1 MANRTPPPK
10 PLHHTSESAR
20 RANQII
26 RGRTLLMMLLLG
38 VATFLV
44 LFWKLYD
51 LQINQY
57 NELQARAVH
66 QQTREVS
73 VNASRGTIYDKNHNI
88 LASST
93 TAEKVIID
101 PMRIDQFVQAKQE
114 AQDEAAAKAK
124 EQGKTY
130 VRKLI
135 PDQSYIA
142 KGLARILE
150 LDQEKIEEKMSH
162 TSWEYVVLRQK
173 VEKETADEV
182 RRFINGEIDPEGNDV
197 DEDLRVSFTGVYL
210 DPDSK
215 RYYPYNAMAANV
227 LGFVNAEN
235 IGGVGLES
243 KYDDELS
250 GDAGMTIFAKDIQGQ
265 PLLFQY
271 EQYFDA
277 ENGNDLV
284 LTMDINVQIALEKGI
299 ESMLSKFDAANGGT
313 GIVMDVNSGAI
324 LGMASYPNYDS
335 NQSGVLYEGNEKL
348 KSKLEKQLEEIEK
361 NRDQYEAQDAAKA
374 AARAEAGVEEP
385 EEEVSSYEAAVTKAK
400 TDTLQTQWRNKCVD
414 STYEPGSTF
423 KPITLAAA
431 LEEGVINMNTTFDC
445 SGSVMVKGWDK
456 PFNCSRAAP
465 GHGHQS
471 LKQAVGNS
479 CNPAFIKIGQTLG
492 TSKFYEYLKSF
503 GLMEKTNVDMIG
515 EVQGIFATEKNFNS
529 NIVSLASYAF
539 GQTFNVTPLELI
551 RAQAACVNGG
561 YLYEPYVVEQVLD
574 NDGTVLRQHEA
585 KCIRQVVSE
594 ETSAKVRECLEYVVA
609 EGTGKNGQ
617 VAGYRIGG
625 KTGTAD
631 KTGTKTPSN
640 PKGDIVVSFMCFAP
654 ADDPQ
659 YIMLITMDTPS
670 RTTGTFPSGGNMVA
684 PTASQIMSEILPVLG
699 VEPDY
704 TADQLA
710 GADAAVPHVVGM
722 DLESAR
728 AKLENA
734 GFTFRTVGNGAEV
747 TAQTPEGGAIVPNN
761 ASIVLYLGEEKNND
775 LRAVP
780 NVMGLTAAEANQR
793 LTNAGFIMRVAGTT
807 STDSGNVKAISQD
820 REEGTELA
828 PGSVVT
834 VRFGDNSVR
843 D

>member
-1 MANRTPPPK
+1 MANRSPK
-10 PLHHTSESAR
+10 IPALHRKSESAR

-38 VATFLV
+38 VGTFLL

-57 NELQARAVH
+57 DEMTARAVH

-93 TAEKVIID
+93 TAEKVILD
-101 PMRIDQFVQAKQE
+101 PLRIGQYVESQEE
-114 AQDEAAAKAK
+114 AQDEAADRAREKG
-124 EQGKTY
+124 ETY
-130 VRKLI
+130 TRQPI
-135 PDQSYIA
+135 RDQSYIA
-142 KGLARILE
+142 RGLSRILDI
-150 LDQEKIEEKMSH
+150 DQESIEKKMGNTKS
-162 TSWEYVVLRQK
+162 EYVVLRQK
-173 VEKETADEV
+173 VEKELADEV
-182 RRFINGEIDPEGNDV
+182 RKFINGQIDEEGNEIPEGQQRSV
-197 DEDLRVSFTGVYL
+197 TGVYL
-210 DPDSK
+210 EPDSK

-227 LGFVNAEN
+227 LGFVNSEN
-235 IGGVGLES
+235 EGAVGLEV
-243 KYDDELS
+243 KYDSDLS
-250 GDAGMTIFAKDIQGQ
+250 GDAGMTVSAKNNKGQ
-265 PLLFQY
+265 PMLFQY

-277 ENGNDLV
+277 ENGSDLV
-284 LTMDINVQIALEKGI
+284 LTLDINVQIALEKGM
-299 ESMLSKFDAANGGT
+299 ESMLSKFDAAKGGT
-313 GIVMDVNSGAI
+313 GIVMDVNSGAL

-335 NQSGVLYEGNEKL
+335 NQSGVLYDEKL
-348 KSKLEKQLEEIEK
+348 KTKLEEQLAEMEGKQESYGSEEK
-361 NRDQYEAQDAAKA
+361 YE
-374 AARAEAGVEEP
+374 E
-385 EEEVSSYEAAVTKAK
+385 AVTKLK
-400 TDTLQTQWRNKCVD
+400 TDTLHSQWRNKCID

-431 LEEGVINMNTTFDC
+431 LEEGVINMNSTYEC

-456 PFNCSRAAP
+456 PFYCSRQT
-465 GHGHQS
+465 GHGHQI
-471 LKQAVGNS
+471 LKEAVGNS

-503 GLMEKTNVDMIG
+503 GLMEKTGVDMIG
-515 EVQGIFATEKNFNS
+515 EAQGIFTDEKSFNS
-529 NIVSLASYAF
+529 NIVSLSSYAF
-539 GQTFNVTPLELI
+539 GQTFNVTPIELI

-574 NDGTVLRQHEA
+574 EEGNILRQHET
-585 KCIRQVVSE
+585 KCVRQVVSE

-609 EGTGKNGQ
+609 EGTGRNGQ
-617 VAGYRIGG
+617 VMGYRVGG

-631 KTGTKTPSN
+631 KTGTKTASN

-710 GADAAVPHVVGM
+710 GADAAVPNVVGQE
-722 DLESAR
+722 LETAR
-728 AKLENA
+728 ARLENA
-734 GFTFRTVGNGAEV
+734 GFTFRTVGNGETV

-780 NVMGLTAAEANQR
+780 NVIGMTAAEANQA
-793 LTNAGFIMRVAGTT
+793 LTNAGFIMRVTGAT
-807 STDSGNVKAISQD
+807 STESGNVKAISQD
-820 REEGTELA
+820 RGEGTELV

-834 VRFGDNSVR
+834 VRFGDSSVR